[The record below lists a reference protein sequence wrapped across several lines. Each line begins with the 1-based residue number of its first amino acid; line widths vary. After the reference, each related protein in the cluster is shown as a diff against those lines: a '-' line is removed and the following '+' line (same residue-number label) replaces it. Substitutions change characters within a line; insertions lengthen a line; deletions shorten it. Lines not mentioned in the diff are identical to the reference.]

1 MSDYILDLVSRIPES
16 VTKIAFAIDMRFVVI
31 CDVIEDRYAFTVVE
45 IGRKPMVILD
55 EGVYDKLNFS
65 IGDTL
70 VDVVRDIPHSRA
82 SEFITLDYDKV
93 SSAVDMFR
101 KNNSADKFEESPVQ
115 PTTATEITM
124 KNRRSM
130 TKVMR
135 MLTEQAGIKVAN
147 TDDFGRTVVHTEFS
161 NSLQGIK
168 DFDFGELY
176 PRVMISEI
184 NIPENTTEIALL
196 IDGRIGITCE
206 SSDNGWLYN
215 VIDLSAGVAK
225 SIIVDNGTMSPFIS
239 IKDAM
244 INSIL
249 EASRY
254 SKFSDNSIVFVD
266 YDRMKTFVEALKSV
280 REDWFE
286 KLNDDTHK

>member
-196 IDGRIGITCE
+196 IDARIGITCE